1 MNDKVYMDSYMANYD
16 WCFMICRNLR
26 RAHLLEVGLTQILID
41 HVIVEGFRKMKQ
53 PLDESQGPS

>member
-1 MNDKVYMDSYMANYD
+1 
-16 WCFMICRNLR
+16 MICRNLR